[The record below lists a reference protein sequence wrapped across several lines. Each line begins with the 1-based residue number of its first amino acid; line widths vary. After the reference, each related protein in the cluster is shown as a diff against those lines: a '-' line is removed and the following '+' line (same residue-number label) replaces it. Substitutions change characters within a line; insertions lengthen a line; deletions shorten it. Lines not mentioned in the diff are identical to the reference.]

1 MKKLHEIVKPYLL
14 IIFGGLLFLL
24 YLNLLAGQNMVLV
37 YGIVGVVIASYYLA
51 VGILGIVIADKLEK
65 AKKILD
71 IVTISLYPVFMFT
84 MNLLSIINNYDALA
98 PTGWFIIIISML
110 VALALA
116 TFYVLARLMPS
127 KLINR
132 LAHLFAALF
141 ILVLLLNLLFDF
153 VGNPYDLGD
162 LSVVSF
168 ILSIVYVGIMF
179 NSFKDLS
186 IKEETKVEEEPA
198 KEEEPQEEEEKP
210 EESEEPAEE
219 EKAAE

>member
-14 IIFGGLLFLL
+14 IIFGGLFFLL
-24 YLNLLAGQNMVLV
+24 YLNLLAGQDMVLV

-84 MNLLSIINNYDALA
+84 MNLLSIINNYNALA
-98 PTGWFIIIISML
+98 PTGWFLIIISML

-116 TFYVLARLMPS
+116 TFYVLARLMPN

-162 LSVVSF
+162 LSVVGF

-198 KEEEPQEEEEKP
+198 KEEEPQEEEEKQ

>member
-24 YLNLLAGQNMVLV
+24 YLNLLAGQDMVLV
-37 YGIVGVVIASYYLA
+37 YGIVGVVIASYYLI

-84 MNLLSIINNYDALA
+84 MNLLSLINNYDALA

-116 TFYVLARLMPS
+116 TFYVLARLMPN

-141 ILVLLLNLLFDF
+141 ILILLLNLLFDF